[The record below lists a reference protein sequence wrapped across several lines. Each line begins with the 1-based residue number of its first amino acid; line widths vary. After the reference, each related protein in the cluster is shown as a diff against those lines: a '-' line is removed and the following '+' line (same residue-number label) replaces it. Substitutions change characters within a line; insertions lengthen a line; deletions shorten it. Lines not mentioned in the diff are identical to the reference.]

1 MEKKQIMGLPKAKI
15 TETKLDG
22 MSVLYSNDI
31 FLHKNDDGQNNV
43 ELIFN
48 IKYKIIFN
56 FKNIDDG
63 NGGRVS
69 VDNEKTVDGESMAFN
84 IIYSNASSSFGVT
97 NYPLHIFT
105 RTGKIDNEDFKE
117 KVFINF
123 AVDTIS
129 GNGKL
134 LKIVILSKAMS

>member
-1 MEKKQIMGLPKAKI
+1 
-15 TETKLDG
+15 

-31 FLHKNDDGQNNV
+31 FLHKNDDGTNNV
-43 ELIFN
+43 ELIFD

-69 VDNEKTVDGESMAFN
+69 IDKEKTVDGESMAFN
-84 IIYSNASSSFGVT
+84 VIYSNASSSFGVT
-97 NYPLHIFT
+97 NSPLHIFT
-105 RTGKIDNEDFKE
+105 RTGKVNNDDFTE

-123 AVDTIS
+123 AVDTIAS
-129 GNGKL
+129 NGKL
-134 LKIVILSKAMS
+134 LKIVILSKAMP